1 MKIAVVGATGLVGR
15 QMITVLEERGVAC
28 SERIPVASER
38 SVGKSLSF
46 HGKPVSI
53 VSQQQALSMEPD
65 YALFSAGSGISL
77 EYAEQFSNQGC
88 CVIDNSSAW
97 RMDQNVPL
105 IIPEVNGYL
114 LTGHEPLIANPN
126 CSTIQLLVALAPIH
140 RSFGIRRMVV
150 VTFQSVSG
158 AGKKG
163 YDQWMGELKGNE
175 NRPKA
180 FPHPI
185 HGNIIPQCDSF
196 ESDDFT
202 KEEHKL
208 IRESKKILNDF
219 SILIAPTCTRVPV
232 AIGHS
237 EAVTC
242 ELFRPF
248 EIQQLLETFQKAP
261 GVTVF
266 DNPEN
271 GAYPMPLDVAGNDEV
286 FVGRVRREN
295 TQSKGFHCW
304 IVGDNLRKGAATN
317 AVQILELMIKKS
329 S

>member
-15 QMITVLEERGVAC
+15 QMISVLEERSVPC
-28 SERIPVASER
+28 SELIPVASER
-38 SVGKSLSF
+38 SLGKTISF
-46 HGKPVSI
+46 KGNPVPI
-53 VSQQQALSMEPD
+53 VSLEQALLMSPD
-65 YALFSAGSGISL
+65 YALFSAGSALSL
-77 EYAEQFSNQGC
+77 EYAERFAKQGC

-105 IIPEVNGYL
+105 VIPEVNGYVL
-114 LTGHEPLIANPN
+114 NGHERIIANPN

-175 NRPKA
+175 QRPQA

-185 HGNIIPQCDSF
+185 HGNVIPQCDSF

-208 IRESKKILNDF
+208 IRESKKILNDY

-232 AIGHS
+232 AVGHS
-237 EAVTC
+237 ESVTC

-248 EIQQLLETFQKAP
+248 EIPQLLETFQKAP
-261 GVTVF
+261 GITVF
-266 DNPEN
+266 DNPEQN
-271 GAYPMPLDVAGNDEV
+271 AYPMPLDVAGNDEV
-286 FVGRVRREN
+286 FVGRIRRDT
-295 TQSKGFHCW
+295 TQTHGFHCW

-317 AVQILELMIKKS
+317 AVQILELMIKKES
-329 S
+329 